1 MAPPSQRRQ
10 AEPGAVDSVPSI
22 RRQGEGC
29 ATGDR
34 HSGSDGQERCTVAL
48 YRAEEMMQRLDGGVL
63 GVKAITGEGCEIID
77 QPLDIGNAVRPVGM
91 AGDLHLLPRRQA
103 GIGLLQQPVG
113 LALKLTHLVGDI
125 DLACIREMAKLFD
138 FAFQLRDRPFE
149 IKKGLHAVNRP
160 IPFAGAFLT

>member
-1 MAPPSQRRQ
+1 MKPAGQPHQTLRFPVPFRPGHTEIVGDPRVGIRAFFGANDDTGIA
-10 AEPGAVDSVPSI
+10 AETAQPAD
-22 RRQGEGC
+22 
-29 ATGDR
+29 
-34 HSGSDGQERCTVAL
+34 
-48 YRAEEMMQRLDGGVL
+48 DGGVL

-113 LALKLTHLVGDI
+113 LALKLAHLVGDI